1 MDLYNINAALSQ
13 GNAIT
18 QQTELYN
25 EQINQARDDIKNY
38 YKDRLDKDNTQ
49 EDEDDYLYGAEDL
62 GSAIM
67 TGFTSTH
74 FKNAFKDFQD
84 SETMAEFMGKQF
96 ERGREANPLFY
107 GLGGLAGSG
116 GKKVGKILT
125 EGGGKVGSGVLALG
139 GDIVDSIRQQ
149 TDPAQMAE
157 RDLAY
162 ERSVRRPARVATANP
177 PPAEPEAPIPSG
189 AEQPADPRV
198 SRALNRDASG
208 ADAGDGQGAPVRPDE
223 NPVPVANDLESRTI
237 RVAPAPRGGLV
248 ARRQRRIQQ
257 QIEQQRPVAEREP
270 EPQPEAVAEP
280 APAPAPV
287 AEPAPAAPV
296 SVRGNEID
304 FKLNNQR
311 GSQLVLTDEF
321 GNEYRHLD
329 HVGNSY
335 LNPEVNDPDAFSN
348 KLDLFEASQFK
359 QNNPNS
365 RLHRVLDS
373 DTGFVQDRVYLN
385 QPSSDQLEQL
395 NEQTLPDLRQQQAEG
410 KIPQRPEGAPAPAD
424 QPQPT
429 NVGVQD
435 TSAGTTGG
443 DEPLTDLQRSDFREA
458 QINGTIDPSK
468 VPAEARMSDAE
479 LLEARNQR
487 VAPVGIPAAP
497 PPPAGPAPVTG
508 RRAPRRPAAAEPAPA
523 PVAEPAPA
531 APAAAPAQP
540 VSTIA
545 GPRPAPLEGGAA
557 PPRPEPSTISTIAG
571 PRTSPLQAGEGTGVA
586 PSGEA
591 PPSGVRGPLAPSAD
605 ADGPRPTPPPNVPDE
620 GGGSL
625 YQSLKEFSES
635 AGVKTATKIGAN
647 VMGGLDIY
655 DYFKSGEKFQEANSA
670 ENWGDRLTALGTV
683 FDVVGT
689 VNPLLEATGGV
700 LSLAGTIASTI
711 GEHEE
716 DVKKATVTDPNNE
729 TQELEPLKTKTNPSF
744 QALGQ
749 VASQNNHLQANS
761 SYATF

>member
-18 QQTELYN
+18 QQTQLYN

-38 YKDRLDKDNTQ
+38 YQDRLDKDNSQ
-49 EDEDDYLYGAEDL
+49 ENEDDYLYGAQDL

-67 TGFTSTH
+67 TGFSSTH

-84 SETMAEFMGKQF
+84 SDTMAEFMARQF

-107 GLGGLAGSG
+107 GLGGLAGTG
-116 GKKVGKILT
+116 AKKAGKILT
-125 EGGGKVGSGVLALG
+125 EGGGKIGSGVLALG
-139 GDIVDSIRQQ
+139 GDIVNSLSQA
-149 TDPAQMAE
+149 TDPA
-157 RDLAY
+157 LA
-162 ERSVRRPARVATANP
+162 RSAAQLPRAAATAVASV
-177 PPAEPEAPIPSG
+177 PAAPIPSG

-198 SRALNRDASG
+198 SRALNQDESG

-223 NPVPVANDLESRTI
+223 NPVPIANDLESRTI
-237 RVAPAPRGGLV
+237 NVAPAPRGGLV
-248 ARRQRRIQQ
+248 ARRQRSIQQ
-257 QIEQQRPVAEREP
+257 QIEQQRPVAQR
-270 EPQPEAVAEP
+270 EP

-287 AEPAPAAPV
+287 AEPAPAAPP
-296 SVRGNEID
+296 SVRANEID
-304 FKLNNQR
+304 FRLKSR
-311 GSQLVLTDEF
+311 GSQLVQTDQF

-335 LNPEVNDPDAFSN
+335 LNPEVNDPEAFSDRLDAF
-348 KLDLFEASQFK
+348 DASQFK

-365 RLHRVLDS
+365 QLHRVLDS

-410 KIPQRPEGAPAPAD
+410 KIPARPAGAPAPAD

-443 DEPLTDLQRSDFREA
+443 TEPLTDLQRSDFREA

-487 VAPVGIPAAP
+487 VAPAISAAAP

-508 RRAPRRPAAAEPAPA
+508 RRVPGRPAAAARPGE
-523 PVAEPAPA
+523 APA
-531 APAAAPAQP
+531 APAAPAE
-540 VSTIA
+540 
-545 GPRPAPLEGGAA
+545 PAPVA

-571 PRTSPLQAGEGTGVA
+571 PRTTPLQPGEGTGVA

-591 PPSGVRGPLAPSAD
+591 APSGVRGPLAPSAD
-605 ADGPRPTPPPNVPDE
+605 GARPTPPPNVPDE

-729 TQELEPLKTKTNPSF
+729 SQELAPLKTKITPTF

-749 VASQNNHLQANS
+749 VASQNNHIQANS